1 MYVLFIGNSTVPTTA
16 AAKVCFN
23 GQHFDGPS
31 FVGGIV
37 LAVGVVA
44 IGYVFWRYFQ
54 SKRQTGMTF
63 NDI

>member
-1 MYVLFIGNSTVPTTA
+1 MKNVFAEGDSSVTTTA
-16 AAKVCFN
+16 RICLN

>member
-1 MYVLFIGNSTVPTTA
+1 MKFFCFSAIGSVHA
-16 AAKVCFN
+16 ECVAQ
-23 GQHFDGPS
+23 QHFDGPS

-44 IGYVFWRYFQ
+44 IGYVMYRYFQ
-54 SKRQTGMTF
+54 NKRQTGMTF